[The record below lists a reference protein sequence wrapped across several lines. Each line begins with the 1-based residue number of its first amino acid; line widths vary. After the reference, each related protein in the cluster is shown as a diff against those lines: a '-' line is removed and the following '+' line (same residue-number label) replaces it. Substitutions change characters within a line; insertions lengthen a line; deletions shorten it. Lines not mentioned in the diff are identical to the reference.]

1 MIGGERIGIDGSFFN
16 ASANNA
22 SIKTKEQLELEL
34 AAIER
39 YHWDLDGQNA
49 EEAHIPRGR

>member
-1 MIGGERIGIDGSFFN
+1 MPGFRGAVREAGMIDGSFFS

-39 YHWDLDGQNA
+39 
-49 EEAHIPRGR
+49 